1 MGRVVWCG
9 RVWCVRCVGRVCGAG
24 GVVWCGVVWCV
35 WCVGRVCGWCGV
47 LCVGRVCGWCG
58 VLCVGGVGGGRVGHL
73 SDGDGHSEFLL
84 AGHGS
89 DGRLLVLWDSEGEE
103 GEQEGG
109 GG

>member
-1 MGRVVWCG
+1 MIEGMWRVVW
-9 RVWCVRCVGRVCGAG
+9 GAG
-24 GVVWCGVVWCV
+24 GEG
-35 WCVGRVCGWCGV
+35 GR
-47 LCVGRVCGWCG
+47 WCG